1 MVGDSEE
8 NDDCVMADEMIYI
21 PEVRNEER
29 PKVGMKFDS
38 LDFVYDFYNRYAL
51 LAGFSIRRHSS
62 GKEKYSKEILR
73 KEFVCCKQ
81 GVFKKEEPRVIKRH
95 RGISRCGCKARVVVV
110 KVSGC
115 KQYVFSLVVEGHNH
129 TMTPSERVHFMRSHR
144 HISEPAKLLTK
155 QLGSADIPTHKK
167 MSILEVQS
175 GGMEKIGFT
184 KKDIY
189 NFEYYESGLMKNHDV
204 ELVTEYFLAEQK
216 NNRSFYFK
224 IEGDSN
230 DRLTRC
236 FWADATSR
244 RAYGFYGDVVGL
256 DTTFNTNRYGLPFA
270 PMLGVNN
277 HGQTIVLACA
287 FLSKETTESFIWMF
301 EEFKKAM
308 PGGEPKMIITDQD
321 ATMARAI
328 FEVFPTT
335 FHRLCI
341 WHITT
346 KFSDKLPR
354 AAYEEYWKEFK
365 ETIWEI
371 DNIDEFEEKW
381 HAIVIKSGLTDHPWL
396 SSVFDLRK
404 SWVPAYVK
412 HVFAAGMSSSQRAE
426 GSHTFFKQYISR
438 RNSLMD
444 FITRFQRALS
454 HQRQNELLADHIDA
468 FEKPQCALLM
478 TMDKQ
483 IAEIYTKAMFQ
494 KFEQEL
500 MQSLPCF
507 MELKMDDASK
517 AIYKV
522 SERKRGKTRVTEV
535 VYDKYSDQWSCSC
548 KGFEFIGILC
558 CHALALLKREQ
569 IEYLPNK
576 YILNRWKKTAKSGFV
591 SDSNGNEIKDCENS
605 SLLIKR
611 SRMFRLA
618 SDVIEHAL
626 MSEEGCELLSNNLND
641 TRVTLELLNDGVG
654 PSEVGGS
661 SSQTRYL
668 KDPKRV
674 THKGSSKRVKG
685 AKEKRMERGIRH
697 CRQCGQTSHDI
708 RRCPRMANTTT
719 SPSNNEESTPI
730 NLSDPLFDEFDSM
743 HGPTK

>member
-1 MVGDSEE
+1 
-8 NDDCVMADEMIYI
+8 
-21 PEVRNEER
+21 
-29 PKVGMKFDS
+29 
-38 LDFVYDFYNRYAL
+38 
-51 LAGFSIRRHSS
+51 
-62 GKEKYSKEILR
+62 
-73 KEFVCCKQ
+73 
-81 GVFKKEEPRVIKRH
+81 
-95 RGISRCGCKARVVVV
+95 
-110 KVSGC
+110 
-115 KQYVFSLVVEGHNH
+115 
-129 TMTPSERVHFMRSHR
+129 MTPPERVHFMRSHR
-144 HISEPAKLLTK
+144 HISEPAMLLTK
-155 QLGSADIPTHKK
+155 QLGSAYIPTHKK
-167 MSILEVQS
+167 ISILEVQS

-189 NFEYYESGLMKNHDV
+189 NFEYYESSLMKNHDV

-244 RAYGFYGDVVGL
+244 RGYGFYGDVVVL

-270 PMLGVNN
+270 PILGVNN

-308 PGGEPKMIITDQD
+308 SGGEPKMIITDQD
-321 ATMARAI
+321 ADMARAI

-354 AAYEEYWKEFK
+354 TAYEEYWKEFK

-381 HAIVIKSGLTDHPWL
+381 HAIVTKS
-396 SSVFDLRK
+396 
-404 SWVPAYVK
+404 AYVK
-412 HVFAAGMSSSQRAE
+412 HIFAAGMSSSQRAE
-426 GSHTFFKQYISR
+426 GSH
-438 RNSLMD
+438 
-444 FITRFQRALS
+444 
-454 HQRQNELLADHIDA
+454 QRQKELLVDHIDA
-468 FEKPQCALLM
+468 YEKPQCALLM

-483 IAEIYTKAMFQ
+483 MAKIYTKAMFQ

-507 MELKMDDASK
+507 MELKMDDASQ

-522 SERKRGKTRVTEV
+522 SEREMGKTRVTEV

-558 CHALALLKREQ
+558 CHALTLLKREQ

-576 YILNRWKKTAKSGFV
+576 YILNRWKKTAKSGLV
-591 SDSNGNEIKDCENS
+591 SDSNGNEIKDCENN

-611 SRMFRLA
+611 SRMSRLA

-641 TRVTLELLNDGVG
+641 TQVTLKLLNDGVG
-654 PSEVGGS
+654 PSEVGG
-661 SSQTRYL
+661 
-668 KDPKRV
+668 V
-674 THKGSSKRVKG
+674 
-685 AKEKRMERGIRH
+685 
-697 CRQCGQTSHDI
+697 
-708 RRCPRMANTTT
+708 
-719 SPSNNEESTPI
+719 
-730 NLSDPLFDEFDSM
+730 
-743 HGPTK
+743 

>member
-8 NDDCVMADEMIYI
+8 NDDCVIADEMIYM
-21 PEVRNEER
+21 PEVRNEKR

-51 LAGFSIRRHSS
+51 LADFSIRRHSS
-62 GKEKYSKEILR
+62 GREKYSKEILR

-81 GVFKKEEPRVIKRH
+81 
-95 RGISRCGCKARVVVV
+95 
-110 KVSGC
+110 
-115 KQYVFSLVVEGHNH
+115 
-129 TMTPSERVHFMRSHR
+129 
-144 HISEPAKLLTK
+144 
-155 QLGSADIPTHKK
+155 
-167 MSILEVQS
+167 
-175 GGMEKIGFT
+175 
-184 KKDIY
+184 
-189 NFEYYESGLMKNHDV
+189 
-204 ELVTEYFLAEQK
+204 
-216 NNRSFYFK
+216 
-224 IEGDSN
+224 
-230 DRLTRC
+230 
-236 FWADATSR
+236 DATSR
-244 RAYGFYGDVVGL
+244 RAYGFYGDVVVL

-308 PGGEPKMIITDQD
+308 PGVEPKMIITYQD
-321 ATMARAI
+321 AAMARAI

-335 FHRLCI
+335 FPRLCI

-354 AAYEEYWKEFK
+354 TTYEEYWKEFK

-381 HAIVIKSGLTDHPWL
+381 HAIITKSGLTDHPWL

-412 HVFAAGMSSSQRAE
+412 HIFAAGMSSSQRAE
-426 GSHTFFKQYISR
+426 GSHAFFKQYISR

-454 HQRQNELLADHIDA
+454 HQRQKELLADHIDT
-468 FEKPQCALLM
+468 FEKPQCAVLL

-483 IAEIYTKAMFQ
+483 MAEIYTKTMFQ

-522 SERKRGKTRVTEV
+522 SERKRGKTRVIEV

-558 CHALALLKREQ
+558 CHALALLEREQ

-576 YILNRWKKTAKSGFV
+576 YILNRWKKTAKSGLV
-591 SDSNGNEIKDCENS
+591 LDSNGNEIKDCENN

-611 SRMFRLA
+611 SRMSRLA

-626 MSEEGCELLSNNLND
+626 MSEKGCELLSNNLND
-641 TRVTLELLNDGVG
+641 TRVMLKLLNDGVG
-654 PSEVGGS
+654 PSKVGGS

-685 AKEKRMERGIRH
+685 AKEMRMERGIRH
-697 CRQCGQTSHDI
+697 CQQCGQTSHDI
-708 RRCPRMANTTT
+708 RRCPRMANT
-719 SPSNNEESTPI
+719 S
-730 NLSDPLFDEFDSM
+730 
-743 HGPTK
+743 